1 MKFSKLK
8 TIGKLFLKIIMG
20 FFLFSLLVVFL
31 FKWVDP
37 KITAFMIQDKLE
49 AIRKKEK
56 TTLRREWADLKNI
69 SPSMQV
75 AVIAAEDQNF
85 SDHHGFDFE
94 AIEKAIKHNQRSRR
108 LRGASTISQQ
118 VAKNLF
124 LWPGRSFMRKG
135 LEAYFTT
142 VIELLWSKKR
152 ILEVYLNTVELG
164 KHTFGVEAASKLY
177 FNTSAKRL
185 TPEQAALLAAI
196 LPNPHRFSARN
207 PSRYIMSRKYWVL
220 RQMQFLGESDYLKGL
235 CKNPQTSV
243 DN

>member
-1 MKFSKLK
+1 MKFAKLK
-8 TIGKLFLKIIMG
+8 TIGKFFLKIIIG
-20 FFLFSLLVVFL
+20 CLLFSLLVVSL

-37 KITAFMIQDKLE
+37 PITSFMIRDKLE
-49 AIRKKEK
+49 ALRKKEK
-56 TTLRREWADLKNI
+56 ITLRREWANLKNI
-69 SPSMQV
+69 SPSMQI

-108 LRGASTISQQ
+108 IRGASTLSQQ

-124 LWPGRSFMRKG
+124 LWPSRSLMRKG
-135 LEAYFTT
+135 LEVYFTM

-164 KHTFGVEAASKLY
+164 KHTFGIEAASKLY

-196 LPNPHRFSARN
+196 LPNPHRFSAGN
-207 PSRYIMSRKYWVL
+207 PSPYIMSRTYWIL
-220 RQMQFLGESDYLKGL
+220 RQMQLLGGSEYLKGL
-235 CKNPQTSV
+235 
-243 DN
+243 

>member
-1 MKFSKLK
+1 MGCLIFS
-8 TIGKLFLKIIMG
+8 F
-20 FFLFSLLVVFL
+20 LVVL
-31 FKWVDP
+31 IFKWIDP
-37 KITAFMIQDKLE
+37 PITSFMIRDKCE
-49 AIRKKEK
+49 ALRNNEK
-56 TTLRREWADLKNI
+56 TTRWCEWVDLKNI
-69 SPSMQV
+69 SPSMQI
-75 AVIAAEDQNF
+75 AVVAAEDQNF

-94 AIEKAIKHNQRSRR
+94 AIEKAIKHNQRNRH

-164 KHTFGVEAASKLY
+164 KHTFGVEAAAKFY

-196 LPNPHRFSARN
+196 LPSPHRFSVRN
-207 PSRYIMSRKYWVL
+207 PSRYIISRKYWIL
-220 RQMQFLGESDYLKGL
+220 RQMQLLGGREYLKSL
-235 CKNPQTSV
+235 
-243 DN
+243 

>member
-8 TIGKLFLKIIMG
+8 TIGKFFLKITIG
-20 FFLFSLLVVFL
+20 CLFFSLLVVSL

-37 KITAFMIQDKLE
+37 PITSFMIRDKLE
-49 AIRKKEK
+49 ALRKKEK
-56 TTLRREWADLKNI
+56 ITLRREWTDLKNI
-69 SPSMQV
+69 SPSMQI

-94 AIEKAIKHNQRSRR
+94 AIEKAIKHNERTRR
-108 LRGASTISQQ
+108 IRGASTISQQ

-124 LWPGRSFMRKG
+124 LWPCRSFMRKG
-135 LEAYFTT
+135 LEAYFTM
-142 VIELLWSKKR
+142 VIELLWNKKR
-152 ILEVYLNTVELG
+152 ILEVYLNTVALG

-207 PSRYIMSRKYWVL
+207 PSPYIMSRKYWVL
-220 RQMQFLGESDYLKGL
+220 RQMQLLGGSEYLKGL
-235 CKNPQTSV
+235 
-243 DN
+243 

>member
-1 MKFSKLK
+1 MQFSKIK
-8 TIGKLFLKIIMG
+8 TIGKFFLKITTG
-20 FFLFSLLVVFL
+20 CFLFSLLLVSF
-31 FKWVDP
+31 FKWIDP
-37 KITAFMIQDKLE
+37 PITSFMIQDKLE
-49 AIRKKEK
+49 ALKKKEK

-108 LRGASTISQQ
+108 IRGASTISQQ
-118 VAKNLF
+118 VVKNLF

-152 ILEVYLNTVELG
+152 ILEVYLNCVELG
-164 KHTFGVEAASKLY
+164 KHSFGVEAAAKLY

-185 TPEQAALLAAI
+185 TSEQAALLAAI

-207 PSRYIMSRKYWVL
+207 TSPYIIRRKYWVL
-220 RQMQFLGESDYLKGL
+220 KQMQLLGGNQYLNGL
-235 CKNPQTSV
+235 
-243 DN
+243 

>member
-8 TIGKLFLKIIMG
+8 AIGKLFLKIIMG
-20 FFLFSLLVVFL
+20 FFLFSLLVVVL

-185 TPEQAALLAAI
+185 TPKQAALLAAI

-220 RQMQFLGESDYLKGL
+220 RQMQLLGESEYLKGM
-235 CKNPQTSV
+235 
-243 DN
+243 

>member
-1 MKFSKLK
+1 MRFSKLK
-8 TIGKLFLKIIMG
+8 TIEKFFLKITIG
-20 FFLFSLLVVFL
+20 CLLFSLLVVSL

-37 KITAFMIQDKLE
+37 PITSFMIRDQLE
-49 AIRKKEK
+49 ALRKKEK
-56 TTLRREWADLKNI
+56 ITLRRAWADLKNI
-69 SPSMQV
+69 SPSMQI

-94 AIEKAIKHNQRSRR
+94 AIEKAVKHNQRSRR
-108 LRGASTISQQ
+108 IRGASTISQQ
-118 VAKNLF
+118 VTKNLF
-124 LWPGRSFMRKG
+124 LWPGRSLMRKG
-135 LEAYFTT
+135 LEAYFTA

-196 LPNPHRFSARN
+196 LPNPHSFSARN
-207 PSRYIMSRKYWVL
+207 PSPYIMSRKYWVL
-220 RQMQFLGESDYLKGL
+220 RQMELLGGSEYLKGL
-235 CKNPQTSV
+235 
-243 DN
+243 

>member
-1 MKFSKLK
+1 MKFFKLK
-8 TIGKLFLKIIMG
+8 TIGKFFLKITIG
-20 FFLFSLLVVFL
+20 GLLLSLLVVSL

-37 KITAFMIQDKLE
+37 PITSFMVWDKLE
-49 AIRKKEK
+49 ALRKKEK
-56 TTLRREWADLKNI
+56 TALRREWADLKNI
-69 SPSMQV
+69 SPSMQI

-94 AIEKAIKHNQRSRR
+94 AIEKAIQHNQRSRR
-108 LRGASTISQQ
+108 IRGASTISQQ

-124 LWPGRSFMRKG
+124 LWSGRSFMRKG

-196 LPNPHRFSARN
+196 LPNPHHFSVRS
-207 PSRYIMSRKYWVL
+207 PSPYIMRRKYWVL
-220 RQMQFLGESDYLKGL
+220 RQMELLGGSECLKGL
-235 CKNPQTSV
+235 
-243 DN
+243 

>member
-8 TIGKLFLKIIMG
+8 TIGKFFLKIIMG
-20 FFLFSLLVVFL
+20 FFLFSILVVAL
-31 FKWVDP
+31 LKWVDP
-37 KITAFMIQDKLE
+37 PITSFMIRDQLE
-49 AIRKKEK
+49 ALSKKEK
-56 TTLRREWADLKNI
+56 TTLRREWGDLKNI
-69 SPSMQV
+69 SPSMQI

-94 AIEKAIKHNQRSRR
+94 AIEIAIKHKQRSRR
-108 LRGASTISQQ
+108 IRGASTISQQ

-196 LPNPHRFSARN
+196 LPNPHRFSARY
-207 PSRYIMSRKYWVL
+207 PSPYIISRKYWIL
-220 RQMQFLGESDYLKGL
+220 RQMELLGGSEYLKGL
-235 CKNPQTSV
+235 
-243 DN
+243 

>member
-8 TIGKLFLKIIMG
+8 TIGKFFLKITIRCS
-20 FFLFSLLVVFL
+20 LFSLLVVFL

-37 KITAFMIQDKLE
+37 PITSFMIQDKLE
-49 AIRKKEK
+49 ALRKKEK
-56 TTLRREWADLKNI
+56 TTLRREWTDLKNI
-69 SPSMQV
+69 SPSMQI

-94 AIEKAIKHNQRSRR
+94 AIEKAIKHNQRSWR

-118 VAKNLF
+118 VAKNIF
-124 LWPGRSFMRKG
+124 LWPGRSFIRKG

-142 VIELLWSKKR
+142 MIELLWSKKR

-164 KHTFGVEAASKLY
+164 KHTFGVEAAAKLY

-185 TPEQAALLAAI
+185 TSEQAALLAAI
-196 LPNPHRFSARN
+196 LPNPHRYSAGK
-207 PSRYIMSRKYWVL
+207 PSPYITDRKHWVL
-220 RQMQFLGESDYLKGL
+220 RQMQLLGGREYLQVL
-235 CKNPQTSV
+235 
-243 DN
+243 

>member
-8 TIGKLFLKIIMG
+8 PIGKIFLKVIIG
-20 FFLFSLLVVFL
+20 CLLFSFLVVSV

-37 KITAFMIQDKLE
+37 PITSSMIRDKLK
-49 AIRKKEK
+49 ALKKKE
-56 TTLRREWADLKNI
+56 TITLRHEWADLKNI
-69 SPSMQV
+69 SPSMQI

-152 ILEVYLNTVELG
+152 ILEVYLNTMELG
-164 KHTFGVEAASKLY
+164 EHTFGVEAAAKLY

-207 PSRYIMSRKYWVL
+207 PSPYIVSRKHWVL
-220 RQMQFLGESDYLKGL
+220 RQMRLLGGNEYLKGL
-235 CKNPQTSV
+235 
-243 DN
+243 

>member
-8 TIGKLFLKIIMG
+8 TIGKFFLKIIIG
-20 FFLFSLLVVFL
+20 CLLFALLVVSL

-37 KITAFMIQDKLE
+37 PITSFMIRDKLD
-49 AIRKKEK
+49 ALRKKEK
-56 TTLRREWADLKNI
+56 ITLRREWADINNI
-69 SPSMQV
+69 SPSAQI

-108 LRGASTISQQ
+108 IRGASTISQQ

-185 TPEQAALLAAI
+185 TSEQAALLAAI
-196 LPNPHRFSARN
+196 LPDPHHFSAHD
-207 PSRYIMSRKYWVL
+207 PSPYIMSRKYWVL
-220 RQMQFLGESDYLKGL
+220 RQMELLGGSEYLKGL
-235 CKNPQTSV
+235 
-243 DN
+243 

>member
-8 TIGKLFLKIIMG
+8 TIGKFFLKITIG
-20 FFLFSLLVVFL
+20 CLLFSLLVVSL

-37 KITAFMIQDKLE
+37 PITSFMIRDKLE
-49 AIRKKEK
+49 ALRKKEK
-56 TTLRREWADLKNI
+56 ITLRCEWADLKNI
-69 SPSMQV
+69 SPSMQI

-108 LRGASTISQQ
+108 IRGASTISQQ

-164 KHTFGVEAASKLY
+164 KHIFGVEAASKLY

-207 PSRYIMSRKYWVL
+207 PSPYIMSRKYWVL
-220 RQMQFLGESDYLKGL
+220 RQMQLLGGSEYLKGL
-235 CKNPQTSV
+235 
-243 DN
+243 

>member
-1 MKFSKLK
+1 MGGVVNIFSSKKRMKFFKLK
-8 TIGKLFLKIIMG
+8 TIGKFFLKITIG
-20 FFLFSLLVVFL
+20 CLFFSLLVVSL
-31 FKWVDP
+31 FKWVNP
-37 KITAFMIQDKLE
+37 PITSFMIRDKLE
-49 AIRKKEK
+49 ALRKKEK
-56 TTLRREWADLKNI
+56 ITLRREWTDLKNI
-69 SPSMQV
+69 SPSMQI

-94 AIEKAIKHNQRSRR
+94 AIEKAIKHNERTRR
-108 LRGASTISQQ
+108 IRGASTISQQ

-135 LEAYFTT
+135 LEAYFTM
-142 VIELLWSKKR
+142 VIELLWNKKR

-207 PSRYIMSRKYWVL
+207 PSPYIMSRKYWVL
-220 RQMQFLGESDYLKGL
+220 RQMQLLGEVSI
-235 CKNPQTSV
+235 
-243 DN
+243 

>member
-1 MKFSKLK
+1 MKFSKLTPIRK
-8 TIGKLFLKIIMG
+8 SFLKITLG
-20 FFLFSLLVVFL
+20 CLLFSFLVVSV

-37 KITAFMIQDKLE
+37 PITSFMIQDKLK
-49 AIRKKEK
+49 ALKKKEK
-56 TTLRREWADLKNI
+56 VTLWHEWADLKNI
-69 SPSMQV
+69 SPAMQI

-94 AIEKAIKHNQRSRR
+94 AIEKAIQHNQRSRH

-135 LEAYFTT
+135 LEAYFTM

-152 ILEVYLNTVELG
+152 ILEVYLNTIELG
-164 KHTFGVEAASKLY
+164 KHTFGVEAAAKLY

-185 TPEQAALLAAI
+185 NPEQAALLAAI
-196 LPNPHRFSARN
+196 LPNPYRFSARN
-207 PSRYIMSRKYWVL
+207 PSSYIISRKYWVL
-220 RQMQFLGESDYLKGL
+220 KQMQLIGGNEYLKGL
-235 CKNPQTSV
+235 
-243 DN
+243 

>member
-8 TIGKLFLKIIMG
+8 AIGKFFLKITIG
-20 FFLFSLLVVFL
+20 CLLFSLLVVSL

-37 KITAFMIQDKLE
+37 PITSFMIRDKLE
-49 AIRKKEK
+49 ALRKKEK
-56 TTLRREWADLKNI
+56 ITLRREWTDLKNI
-69 SPSMQV
+69 SPSMQI

-108 LRGASTISQQ
+108 IRGASTISQQ

-185 TPEQAALLAAI
+185 TSGQAALLAAI
-196 LPNPHRFSARN
+196 LPNPHRFSTRN
-207 PSRYIMSRKYWVL
+207 PSPYIMSRKYWVL
-220 RQMQFLGESDYLKGL
+220 RQMQLLGGSEYLKGL
-235 CKNPQTSV
+235 
-243 DN
+243 